1 MILLE
6 KENTDDP
13 VRRTEMG
20 KAMYVSFG
28 GEVRVSNQQE
38 GKIIKAV
45 F

>member
-20 KAMYVSFG
+20 KAVYVSFG
-28 GEVRVSNQQE
+28 GEVFQISR
-38 GKIIKAV
+38 KAKS
-45 F
+45 

>member
-1 MILLE
+1 MILLK

-28 GEVRVSNQQE
+28 VKCGFQTSR
-38 GKIIKAV
+38 KAKS
-45 F
+45 